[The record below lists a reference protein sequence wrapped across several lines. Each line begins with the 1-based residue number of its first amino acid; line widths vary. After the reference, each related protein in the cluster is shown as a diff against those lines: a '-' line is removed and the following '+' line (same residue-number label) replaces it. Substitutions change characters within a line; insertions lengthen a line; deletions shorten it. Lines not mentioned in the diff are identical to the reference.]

1 MIAPRQAIAFGV
13 ALAVFAG
20 AVFAQRQANGVRA
33 QAEGDEILYLP
44 NQKILN
50 HFTGGMN
57 NVVADLLWLRCIQ
70 YVGKENKGE
79 RNFTWL
85 NQMLETV
92 VQLDPYFGD
101 AYRYGGMFLAA
112 LRADDDAGID
122 LLERGFIE
130 NPRNFQLPYE
140 LAMIF
145 LLNRKDEPGS
155 KERATYYLS
164 MAAAIEGCPEFIR
177 DLATKLQGQFNLVDV
192 EREMWQRMAEGE
204 DKLLRELGERKLVEM
219 DIRTAV
225 DNLNKLVLMYNQR
238 QGRFPNSLEEMVQA
252 GLIKPLGPDPL
263 GGTFMMD
270 TDSVIRNT
278 TLLDEEKKNRLKLI
292 RNQVNSFKN
301 KNNRWPATL
310 EELVERGQT
319 SVIPAHPY
327 PEQSWRYDAA
337 TGVVE

>member
-1 MIAPRQAIAFGV
+1 
-13 ALAVFAG
+13 
-20 AVFAQRQANGVRA
+20 
-33 QAEGDEILYLP
+33 
-44 NQKILN
+44 
-50 HFTGGMN
+50 
-57 NVVADLLWLRCIQ
+57 
-70 YVGKENKGE
+70 
-79 RNFTWL
+79 
-85 NQMLETV
+85 MLETV

-192 EREMWQRMAEGE
+192 EREMWQRMAEGD

>member
-20 AVFAQRQANGVRA
+20 AVVAQRGANEARA

-50 HFTGGMN
+50 HFTAGMN

-70 YVGKENKGE
+70 YVGLENKGE

-101 AYRYGGMFLAA
+101 AYRYGGMFLAS

-122 LLERGFIE
+122 LLERGFIA
-130 NPRNFQLPYE
+130 NPNNFQLPYE

-177 DLATKLQGQFNLVDV
+177 NLATQLQGQYNLVDV
-192 EREMWQRMAEGE
+192 ERDMWQRMAEGS

-219 DIRTAV
+219 DIRKAV
-225 DNLNKLVLMYNQR
+225 ENLNQAVLVFNQR
-238 QGRFPNSLEEMVQA
+238 QGRFPTSLDEMVHA
-252 GLIKPLGPDPL
+252 GFLKPLGLDPL
-263 GGTFMMD
+263 GGEFFMGE
-270 TDSVIRNT
+270 DSVIRNT
-278 TLLDEEKKNRLKLI
+278 TLLDEEKMNRLKVI
-292 RNQVNSFKN
+292 RNQVNSFQN
-301 KNNRWPATL
+301 KNGRWPKTL

-319 SVIPAHPY
+319 KAIQAHPY
-327 PEQSWRYDAA
+327 PGQSWRYDPA

>member
-13 ALAVFAG
+13 ALAVFG
-20 AVFAQRQANGVRA
+20 GSVIAQRQANEARA
-33 QAEGDEILYLP
+33 QAEGEEILYLP

-70 YVGKENKGE
+70 YVGNENKGE

-112 LRADDDAGID
+112 LRADDDAAID
-122 LLERGFIE
+122 LLERGFIA
-130 NPRNFQLPYE
+130 NPNNFQLPYE
-140 LAMIF
+140 LATVF

-164 MAAAIEGCPEFIR
+164 MAAPIEGCPEFIR
-177 DLATKLQGQFNLVDV
+177 DLATKLQGQYNLVDV
-192 EREMWQRMAEGE
+192 EREMWQRMAEGD

-219 DIRTAV
+219 DIRKAV
-225 DNLNKLVLMYNQR
+225 ENLNQAVLFFNQR
-238 QGRFPNSLEEMVQA
+238 QGRFPVSLDEMVQA
-252 GLIKPLGPDPL
+252 GLFKPLGPDPL
-263 GGTFMMD
+263 GGTFFMGE
-270 TDSVIRNT
+270 DSVVRNT
-278 TLLDEEKKNRLKLI
+278 TLLDEEKKSRVKVI
-292 RNQVNSFKN
+292 RNKINSFKN
-301 KNNRWPATL
+301 KNNRWPANL
-310 EELVERGQT
+310 EELVEGDPT
-319 SVIPAHPY
+319 HSIPDHPY
-327 PEQSWRYDAA
+327 PGENWRYDAA
-337 TGVVE
+337 TGTVE

>member
-1 MIAPRQAIAFGV
+1 MIASRQAIAFGV
-13 ALAVFAG
+13 ALTVFGA
-20 AVFAQRQANGVRA
+20 AVFAQRQANEARA

-101 AYRYGGMFLAA
+101 AYRYGGMFLAS

-122 LLERGFIE
+122 LLERGFIA
-130 NPRNFQLPYE
+130 NPNNFQLPYE

-177 DLATKLQGQFNLVDV
+177 DLATKLQGQYNLVDV
-192 EREMWQRMAEGE
+192 EREMWQRMAGGS

-219 DIRTAV
+219 DIRKAV
-225 DNLNKLVLMYNQR
+225 ENLNQAVLMFNQR
-238 QGRFPNSLEEMVQA
+238 HGRFPATLDEMVQA
-252 GLIKPLGPDPL
+252 GLLKPLGPDPL
-263 GGTFMMD
+263 GGTFFMGE
-270 TDSVIRNT
+270 DSVIRNT
-278 TLLDEEKKNRLKLI
+278 TLLDEDKNNRLKVI
-292 RNQVNSFKN
+292 RNQLNSFQN
-301 KNNRWPATL
+301 KNGRWPNTL

-319 SVIPAHPY
+319 KSIPEHPY
-327 PEQSWRYDAA
+327 PGESWRYDAA
-337 TGVVE
+337 TGEVE

>member
-1 MIAPRQAIAFGV
+1 MIAPRQVIAFGC
-13 ALAVFAG
+13 ALAVFGG
-20 AVFAQRQANGVRA
+20 AVFAQRQANEVRA
-33 QAEGDEILYLP
+33 RAEGDEILYLP

-57 NVVADLLWLRCIQ
+57 HVVADLLWLRCIQ

-101 AYRYGGMFLAA
+101 AYRYGGMFLAS

-122 LLERGFIE
+122 LLERGFIT
-130 NPRNFQLPYE
+130 NPKNFQLPYE

-192 EREMWQRMAEGE
+192 EREMWQRMAEGD

-219 DIRTAV
+219 DIRTVV
-225 DNLNKLVLMYNQR
+225 DNLNKAVLVYNQR
-238 QGRFPNSLEEMVQA
+238 QGRFPNSLDEMVA
-252 GLIKPLGPDPL
+252 VGLIKALGPDPL
-263 GGTFMMD
+263 GGTFFMGGD
-270 TDSVIRNT
+270 GVVRNT
-278 TLLDEEKKNRLKLI
+278 TLLDEEVKNRLKVI

-301 KNNRWPATL
+301 KNSRWPNTL

-319 SVIPAHPY
+319 SAIPAHPY
-327 PEQSWRYDAA
+327 PERSWHYDASS
-337 TGVVE
+337 GVVE

>member
-20 AVFAQRQANGVRA
+20 AVFAQRQANEARA
-33 QAEGDEILYLP
+33 RAGGDEILYLP

-57 NVVADLLWLRCIQ
+57 HVVADLLWLRCIQ

-112 LRADDDAGID
+112 LRSDDDAGID
-122 LLERGFIE
+122 LLERGFIA
-130 NPRNFQLPYE
+130 NPKNFQLPYE

-155 KERATYYLS
+155 TERATYYLS

-177 DLATKLQGQFNLVDV
+177 DLATQLQGHFDLADV
-192 EREMWQRMAEGE
+192 EREMWQRMANGE
-204 DKLLRELGERKLVEM
+204 DKLLREMAERKLVEM
-219 DIRTAV
+219 DIRKAV
-225 DNLNKLVLMYNQR
+225 ENLNQAVRVYNQR
-238 QGRFPNSLEEMVQA
+238 LGHFPASLEEMVQA
-252 GLIKPLGPDPL
+252 DLIKPLASDPL
-263 GGTFMMD
+263 GGAFFMGE
-270 TDSVIRNT
+270 DSVIRNT
-278 TLLDEEKKNRLKLI
+278 TLLDEEKKKRLKVL

-319 SVIPAHPY
+319 TLIPAHPY
-327 PEQSWRYDAA
+327 PDQSWHYDAA
-337 TGVVE
+337 TGTLE